1 MIPVGCV
8 PLELVGEFLGGSS
21 LRLLN
26 LKELMRK
33 WISSGSETVQLPK
46 GAAQVSVGLEHAVFA
61 RTRLLIL
68 LIGLLLVA
76 FVVWASWA
84 QLEEVTRGDGRIIP
98 SAKIQVIQSLEGG
111 IVKEVLVKTGDL
123 VSKGDVLIR
132 LDDTGFSSNLGE
144 LVAKQLALEIARERL
159 EFQSVWPQRGE
170 ELSYTDHYQEKA
182 PQIVASELS
191 LFQANVEGLKGQVAI
206 NRSRVA
212 QRMAELEA
220 SENQKRKLM
229 ELLRLANEERELK
242 APLAEKQ
249 IIPRTDML
257 KLQREIGDLEGQ
269 INTLQVTEGRLQAA
283 VDEAE
288 QEIESL
294 YIKFRQAARA
304 EMSEVQAQLDIIS
317 ETSKGAG
324 DKVKRAEIRAP
335 MDGIVNTI
343 DVSTIGG
350 VASPSQQLMTIVP
363 VEDILLVEAKVKPQ
377 DIAFIHQGQQA
388 LVKLSA
394 YDFSIY
400 GGLDGEVEG
409 ISADTVYDEVT
420 HEQFYSVIIKTKQ
433 TELESRNKSLPI
445 LPGMV
450 ASVDILTGEKSVL
463 AYILKP
469 VNRAREEALRER

>member
-1 MIPVGCV
+1 M
-8 PLELVGEFLGGSS
+8 
-21 LRLLN
+21 RLLH
-26 LKELMRK
+26 LMEPVTNWMRL
-33 WISSGSETVQLPK
+33 GAETKRLPR
-46 GAAQVSVGLEHAVFA
+46 GTAQVSVGLENAVFA
-61 RTRLLIL
+61 RARLLVL
-68 LIGLLLVA
+68 MIGLLLIS
-76 FVVWASWA
+76 FVFWAGWA
-84 QLEEVTRGDGRIIP
+84 QLEEVTRGDGRVIP

-123 VSKGDVLIR
+123 VSKGDILIR

-159 EFQSVWPQRGE
+159 EFQSVWPERGE
-170 ELSYTDHYQEKA
+170 ELAYSDHYHENA
-182 PQIVASELS
+182 EQIVASELS
-191 LFQANVEGLKGQVAI
+191 LFQANLEGLKGQVAI

-220 SENQKRKLM
+220 SENQRRKVLD
-229 ELLRLANEERELK
+229 LLLLANEERELK

-269 INTLQVTEGRLQAA
+269 VNTLQVTEGRLQAA
-283 VDEAE
+283 VEEAE
-288 QEIESL
+288 QEIEGV
-294 YIKFRQAARA
+294 YTKFRQAARA
-304 EMSEVQAQLDIIS
+304 ELSEVQAQLDIIA
-317 ETSKGAG
+317 EASKGAG
-324 DKVKRAEIRAP
+324 DKVDRADIRAP

-363 VEDILLVEAKVKPQ
+363 VEDVLLVEAKVKPQ

-400 GGLDGEVEG
+400 GGLDGQVEG
-409 ISADTVYDEVT
+409 ISADTVYDEST
-420 HEQFYSVIIKTKQ
+420 REQFYSVIIKTKQ

-445 LPGMV
+445 LPGMI

-463 AYILKP
+463 SYILKP

>member
-1 MIPVGCV
+1 MIPVGRV
-8 PLELVGEFLGGSS
+8 PLELVGEFLGGLS
-21 LRLLN
+21 LRLLH
-26 LKELMRK
+26 LMEPVTNWMRL
-33 WISSGSETVQLPK
+33 GAETKRLPR
-46 GAAQVSVGLEHAVFA
+46 GTAQVSVGLENAVFA
-61 RTRLLIL
+61 RARLLVL
-68 LIGLLLVA
+68 MIGLLLIS
-76 FVVWASWA
+76 FVFWAGWA
-84 QLEEVTRGDGRIIP
+84 QLEEVTRGDGRVIP

-123 VSKGDVLIR
+123 VSKGDILIR

-159 EFQSVWPQRGE
+159 EFQSVWPERGE
-170 ELSYTDHYQEKA
+170 ELAYSDHYHENA
-182 PQIVASELS
+182 EQIVASELS
-191 LFQANVEGLKGQVAI
+191 LFQANLEGLKGQVAI

-220 SENQKRKLM
+220 SENQRRKVLD
-229 ELLRLANEERELK
+229 LLLLANEERELK

-269 INTLQVTEGRLQAA
+269 VNTLQVTEGRLQAA
-283 VDEAE
+283 VEEAE
-288 QEIESL
+288 QEIEGV
-294 YIKFRQAARA
+294 YTKFRQAARA
-304 EMSEVQAQLDIIS
+304 ELSEVQAQLDIIA
-317 ETSKGAG
+317 EASKGAG
-324 DKVKRAEIRAP
+324 DKVDRADIRAP

-363 VEDILLVEAKVKPQ
+363 VEDVLLVEAKVKPQ

-400 GGLDGEVEG
+400 GGLDGQVEG
-409 ISADTVYDEVT
+409 ISADTVYDEST
-420 HEQFYSVIIKTKQ
+420 REQFYSVIIKTKQ

-445 LPGMV
+445 LPGMI

-463 AYILKP
+463 SYILKP

>member
-33 WISSGSETVQLPK
+33 WIGKGSETAQLPK
-46 GAAQVSVGLEHAVFA
+46 GAAQVSAGLEHAVFA

-84 QLEEVTRGDGRIIP
+84 QLEEVTRSDGRIIP

-191 LFQANVEGLKGQVAI
+191 LFQANIEGLKGQVAI

-304 EMSEVQAQLDIIS
+304 EMSEVQAQLDIIT

-463 AYILKP
+463 SYILKP

>member
-8 PLELVGEFLGGSS
+8 PLEVVGEFLGGSS

-33 WISSGSETVQLPK
+33 WIGSGSETAQLPK

-68 LIGLLLVA
+68 LIGLLLVS

-111 IVKEVLVKTGDL
+111 IVKDVLVKTGDL

-182 PQIVASELS
+182 PQTVASELS
-191 LFQANVEGLKGQVAI
+191 LFQANIEGLKGQVAI

-269 INTLQVTEGRLQAA
+269 INTLRVTEGRLQAA

-304 EMSEVQAQLDIIS
+304 EMSEVQAQLDIIT

-420 HEQFYSVIIKTKQ
+420 HEQFYSVTIKTKQ

-463 AYILKP
+463 SYILKP

>member
-1 MIPVGCV
+1 
-8 PLELVGEFLGGSS
+8 
-21 LRLLN
+21 
-26 LKELMRK
+26 MRK